1 MTDHPNL
8 VAARAGYE
16 AFASGDMA
24 ALGELLTD
32 DVIWHVGG
40 NNELT
45 GDYLGKQAVFR
56 LFGRLVEEA
65 GFRTEVHDI
74 LANDSHGVAL
84 VTTHATRD
92 GETISDRAVQVFHMS
107 DGKLSEFWMF
117 PEHARVIDQ
126 IWA

>member
-24 ALGELLTD
+24 ALGELLAD

-40 NNELT
+40 DNELT

-56 LFGRLVEEA
+56 LFGRLVQEA
-65 GFRTEVHDI
+65 GFRNEVHDI

-84 VTTHATRD
+84 VTTYATRN
-92 GETISDRAVQVFHMS
+92 GETMSDRAVQVFHMS
-107 DGKLSEFWMF
+107 DGKLTEFWTF
-117 PEHARVIDQ
+117 PENARVIDQ

>member
-24 ALGELLTD
+24 ALGELLAD

-40 NNELT
+40 SNELT
-45 GDYLGKQAVFR
+45 GDYLGKQSVFR
-56 LFGRLVEEA
+56 LFARLVEEA

-84 VTTHATRD
+84 VTTYATRD

-107 DGKLSEFWMF
+107 DGKLTEFWMF
-117 PEHARVIDQ
+117 PENARVIDQ

>member
-24 ALGELLTD
+24 ALGELLAD

-40 NNELT
+40 DNELT
-45 GDYLGKQAVFR
+45 GDYLGKQSVFR
-56 LFGRLVEEA
+56 LFARLVEEA

-107 DGKLSEFWMF
+107 DGKLTEFWMF
-117 PEHARVIDQ
+117 PENARVIDQ

>member
-24 ALGELLTD
+24 ALGELLAD
-32 DVIWHVGG
+32 DIIWHVGG
-40 NNELT
+40 DNELT

-65 GFRTEVHDI
+65 GFRSEVHDI

-84 VTTHATRD
+84 VTTYATRD
-92 GETISDRAVQVFHMS
+92 GETFSDRAVQVFHIS
-107 DGKLSEFWMF
+107 DGKLTEFWTF
-117 PEHARVIDQ
+117 PENARVIDQ

>member
-24 ALGELLTD
+24 ALGDLLAD

-40 NNELT
+40 DNELT
-45 GDYLGKQAVFR
+45 GDYLGKPAVFR
-56 LFGRLVEEA
+56 LFSRLVEEA
-65 GFRTEVHDI
+65 GFRNEVHDI

-84 VTTHATRD
+84 VTTYATRN

-107 DGKLSEFWMF
+107 DGKLTEFWMF
-117 PEHARVIDQ
+117 PENARVIDQ

>member
-16 AFASGDMA
+16 AFANGDMV
-24 ALGELLTD
+24 ALGELLAD
-32 DVIWHVGG
+32 DIVWHVGG
-40 NNELT
+40 DNELT

-84 VTTHATRD
+84 VTTYATRD
-92 GETISDRAVQVFHMS
+92 GETVSDRAAQVFHMS
-107 DGKLSEFWMF
+107 DGKLTEFWMF
-117 PEHARVIDQ
+117 PENARVIDQ